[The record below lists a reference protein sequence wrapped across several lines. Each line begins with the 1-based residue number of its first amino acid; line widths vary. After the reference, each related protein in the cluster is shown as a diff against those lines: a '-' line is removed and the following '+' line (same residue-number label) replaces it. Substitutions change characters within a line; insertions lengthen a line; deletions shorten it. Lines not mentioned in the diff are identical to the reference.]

1 LEDHDLLHFLRAID
15 AELTMHAK
23 EGENVDLH
31 LLGRSALILGYG
43 LNLMTKDVD
52 IVDIHDS
59 PLQKI
64 AVETFGRD
72 TPAAKRLG
80 FYLESVSSGLP
91 PLPGGYQ
98 AHCIDIDGSW
108 TVIRPKRPEAN
119 DLAVT
124 KLKRFHAK
132 DREDV
137 RILCD
142 RGLLDAATLRE
153 RLDSA
158 HAFTEE
164 GEKGREDAYA
174 NLETVIDYLEGRRRT
189 L

>member
-1 LEDHDLLHFLRAID
+1 LVR
-15 AELTMHAK
+15 HAK
-23 EGENVDLH
+23 EGETVTLY

-43 LNLMTKDVD
+43 LGLMTKDVD
-52 IVDIHDS
+52 IVYDPDS
-59 PLQKI
+59 PLQVL
-64 AVETFGRD
+64 AEQTFGRD
-72 TPAAKRLG
+72 TPAAKSLG
-80 FYLESVSSGLP
+80 FFLESVSSGLP
-91 PLPGGYQ
+91 PLPSGYK
-98 AHCIDIDGSW
+98 ARCVDVEGSW
-108 TVIRPKRPEAN
+108 SVIQPKRLEAN

-142 RGLLDAATLRE
+142 RGLLDPATLRE
-153 RLDSA
+153 RLDLA

-164 GEKGREDAYA
+164 GDVGRETAYA
-174 NLETVIDYLEGRRRT
+174 NLDVVIEYLEGQRRT